1 MLERN
6 AINQVF
12 SCLGIVFAWMYSQIE
27 GNRLSI
33 LLNVEAFDT
42 SYVRYLINIQF
53 SEDSICL
60 ELLSTVILICSK
72 PFKISVVIFGPPA
85 VDELLRWHSLHLCH
99 AWLPLL
105 QPRSQFFFASL
116 TFVLLRLLFQ
126 LSLLYISYNVERKRS
141 RNIRC
146 DCDRGD
152 ISPQDKLD
160 SYPVVE
166 YNSDHTGKGKI
177 LECMLTA
184 RRPC

>member
-12 SCLGIVFAWMYSQIE
+12 SCLGIVFAWMYSQME

-105 QPRSQFFFASL
+105 QPRSQFFRL
-116 TFVLLRLLFQ
+116 THLCSPAVALPTVPP
-126 LSLLYISYNVERKRS
+126 LYILQCRTKKVKKYTMRLR
-141 RNIRC
+141 
-146 DCDRGD
+146 
-152 ISPQDKLD
+152 
-160 SYPVVE
+160 
-166 YNSDHTGKGKI
+166 
-177 LECMLTA
+177 
-184 RRPC
+184 

>member
-12 SCLGIVFAWMYSQIE
+12 SCLGIVFAWMYSQME

-85 VDELLRWHSLHLCH
+85 VDELLR
-99 AWLPLL
+99 
-105 QPRSQFFFASL
+105 
-116 TFVLLRLLFQ
+116 
-126 LSLLYISYNVERKRS
+126 
-141 RNIRC
+141 
-146 DCDRGD
+146 
-152 ISPQDKLD
+152 
-160 SYPVVE
+160 
-166 YNSDHTGKGKI
+166 
-177 LECMLTA
+177 
-184 RRPC
+184 